1 MTISAAFHSVHHH
14 TTCTLHVEHPE
25 GAPPTALFEALA
37 AAGWTRSRLPASG
50 RPDGREDIT
59 FEKRGSGFL
68 GGWSVEETEETL
80 AAARAILAAHAV
92 SDVPLHNDPLSGAA

>member
-1 MTISAAFHSVHHH
+1 MTIRAAFHSVHHH
-14 TTCTLHVEHPE
+14 TTCTLHVEHPA

-37 AAGWTRSRLPASG
+37 AAGWTRSRLPVSR
-50 RPDGREDIT
+50 RPGDREEVA

-68 GGWSVEETEETL
+68 GGWSVEETDEIL
-80 AAARAILAAHAV
+80 AAARAILATHAV